1 MCAKRS
7 HYNVWTYLNLTGLL
21 QSKYFHKKLL
31 KIAVV
36 SASARW
42 FPQIETD
49 EVKDLK
55 PLITQERLC
64 TLILLSLELKFY
76 KNLDYNEIISV
87 AFEMKARK
95 KVGINIKHCE
105 LCISLFYYS
114 FKQHWTINGPC
125 WYICTIIWFYYV

>member
-7 HYNVWTYLNLTGLL
+7 HYNVWTYLYLTGLL
-21 QSKYFHKKLL
+21 QSKYFQKKLL
-31 KIAVV
+31 KITV

-49 EVKDLK
+49 EGKDLK

-64 TLILLSLELKFY
+64 TLILLLLGLKFY

-95 KVGINIKHCE
+95 KVGINKKTWIMHIFITLSNNTE
-105 LCISLFYYS
+105 PSMDHADIYA
-114 FKQHWTINGPC
+114 Q
-125 WYICTIIWFYYV
+125 